1 MKALVKDRN
10 QLCIE
15 KRALTKSLHTRLKE
29 ADEEQS
35 ALEKT
40 LIKEKRVVVK
50 SLSHEVKKFEQRN
63 HDNDTTI
70 KKSKQH
76 NIRKDARI
84 EHFKR
89 KLMLVKERN
98 RELSAALQAERSKSR
113 LTIEKLIDD
122 AECVMIEAQGL
133 VHDAGQAAAREIL
146 ESERRKA
153 SEELHRERQYNASQ
167 MTQRKSLN
175 TLR

>member
-10 QLCIE
+10 QLRIE

-50 SLSHEVKKFEQRN
+50 SLSREVKKFEQRN

-70 KKSKQH
+70 KKLKQH

-122 AECVMIEAQGL
+122 AGA
-133 VHDAGQAAAREIL
+133 
-146 ESERRKA
+146 
-153 SEELHRERQYNASQ
+153 
-167 MTQRKSLN
+167 
-175 TLR
+175 